1 MQNENKT
8 KFIFKGNKKDFNKDL
23 EVDKLYQSN
32 AEQFEKFNEYI
43 KKVIQRDLLLN
54 EGRKKKYKTDDFFK
68 ILIGFLK
75 IKYAIIENNDTNKQ
89 SIVYYIINYDDPAGL
104 YVEFNLKAWLNKLD
118 TFLSVSN
125 ISNTYKDLL
134 FKFENMT
141 IDILNSINIQ
151 PLNLPPDHIIL
162 ANNAIIDLKN
172 HIVTRKTKDYQFN
185 FIQKQKYNILPT
197 DSVDQFMLE
206 VVKRIIDDWAD
217 GKEDHIKYI
226 SQLAFAAFDGNG
238 RESYNILKGEGGN
251 GKSVFL
257 SILENIA
264 GKNYTVYM
272 NIDELSNDVTLEH
285 VNLST
290 KLVIGHDMP
299 TDMKLSKNV
308 IGRIKQFVTGEPFQ
322 INRKYKST
330 IMCATKGLKIQN
342 TNTDVLFFEN
352 STAMKRRI
360 NVFSW
365 TDTNFSELNKESLKF
380 NLDELIDPKNEQ
392 SKKFYEAF
400 IAYIIDQYEP
410 FEKFDLPEESRKKT
424 NEILD
429 STDQSRQFNDWM
441 IEQELDWCDYAT
453 IILYDMYVDWLKKE
467 SPRSIPMK
475 RRKFTDKFLELCD
488 EFGYEKLD
496 GTAYLSTLTG
506 LRFNL
511 EYLNEY
517 HFNHSLTLS
526 KSTKSIIIRMKN
538 QITDD
543 DLNNFYGTLLDGT
556 ILDKKHLSYKE
567 HTMLKHFINKND
579 PLAESSYQILK
590 DDALI

>member
-1 MQNENKT
+1 MKKEFNFMGNEH
-8 KFIFKGNKKDFNKDL
+8 DFNKDL
-23 EVDKLYQSN
+23 NITKLYSSSD
-32 AEQFEKFNEYI
+32 EQLDALKDYI

-54 EGRKKKYKTDDFFK
+54 EGRKKKYTAEDLFI
-68 ILIGFLK
+68 ILIDFLK
-75 IKYAIIENNDTNKQ
+75 IKYVIIENETTGNK
-89 SIVYYIINYDDPAGL
+89 SIAYYIIDYDDPVGL
-104 YVEFNLKAWLNKLD
+104 YIEFNLKNWLHKLNL
-118 TFLSVSN
+118 FIKIPN
-125 ISNTYKDLL
+125 ITNMYKDLS
-134 FKFENMT
+134 FKFENA
-141 IDILNSINIQ
+141 DEQSLKLLNIQ
-151 PLNLPPDHIIL
+151 PMNLPPEYIIL
-162 ANNAIIDLKN
+162 ANNAIVNLKE
-172 HIVTRKTKDYQFN
+172 HIISREVNDYPYN

-206 VVKRIIDDWAD
+206 VVKRIISDWAD

-238 RESYNILKGEGGN
+238 RDSYNILKGAGGN

-264 GKNYTVYM
+264 GKKYTVYM
-272 NIDELSNDVTLEH
+272 NIEELANDTNLEH
-285 VNLST
+285 INLST

-308 IGRIKQFVTGEPFQ
+308 NGRIKQFITGEPFQ

-330 IMCATKGLKIQN
+330 VMCATKGLKIQN
-342 TNTDVLFFEN
+342 TNTDVTFFEN

-365 TDTNFSELNKESLKF
+365 TDINFSELNKESLNF
-380 NLDELIDPKNEQ
+380 NLDELINPKNKQ

-410 FEKFDLPEESRKKT
+410 FDKFDLPEESRKKT
-424 NEILD
+424 NKLFD
-429 STDQSRQFNDWM
+429 STDQSRQFNDWL

-453 IILYDMYVDWLKKE
+453 VILYDMYVDWLKKE
-467 SPRSIPMK
+467 SPRSIPLK

-496 GTAYLSTLTG
+496 STSYLSTLTD

-517 HFNHSLTLS
+517 HFNHSLTIS
-526 KSTKSIIIRMKN
+526 KSTKSVIVRMKN
-538 QITDD
+538 QITDE
-543 DLNNFYGTLLDGT
+543 DLEQFYNTLLDGT
-556 ILDKKHLSYKE
+556 ILDKKYLSYKE

-579 PLAESSYQILK
+579 PLAEPSFQLLK
-590 DDALI
+590 DSNIL

>member
-1 MQNENKT
+1 MTTKT
-8 KFIFKGNKKDFNKDL
+8 EFSFKGNKKDFNKDL
-23 EVDKLYQSN
+23 KIDKLYQSTY
-32 AEQFEKFNEYI
+32 EQFDALGEYI
-43 KKVIQRDLLLN
+43 KKCIQRDLLLN
-54 EGRKKKYKTDDFFK
+54 GGRKRKYNADNLFE
-68 ILIGFLK
+68 ILVNFLE
-75 IKYAIIENNDTNKQ
+75 IKYAIIENQTTEKKT
-89 SIVYYIINYDDPAGL
+89 IVYYIVNYDDPAGL
-104 YVEFNLKAWLNKLD
+104 YIEFNLKEWINNLD
-118 TFLSVSN
+118 RFIPISSV
-125 ISNTYKDLL
+125 SNTYKDVL
-134 FKFENMT
+134 FKFENASMAT
-141 IDILNSINIQ
+141 LKSMNIQ
-151 PLNLPPDHIIL
+151 PLRLPPDHVIL
-162 ANNAIIDLKN
+162 ANNAIIDFNN
-172 HIVTRKTKDYQFN
+172 HIVSRQIKNYPYD
-185 FIQKQKYNILPT
+185 FIHKQKYNILPT
-197 DSVDQFMLE
+197 YSVDQFMLE
-206 VVKRIIDDWAD
+206 VVKRIISDWAD
-217 GKEDHIKYI
+217 NKEDHIKYI

-238 RESYNILKGEGGN
+238 RESYNILKGPGGN
-251 GKSVFL
+251 GKSAFL

-264 GKNYTVYM
+264 GKKYTVYM
-272 NIDELSNDVTLEH
+272 NIDELSDDSALEH
-285 VNLST
+285 INLST

-308 IGRIKQFVTGEPFQ
+308 NGRIKQFITGEPFQ
-322 INRKYKST
+322 INRKYKSNV
-330 IMCATKGLKIQN
+330 MCATKGLKIQN
-342 TNTDVLFFEN
+342 TNTDVTFFEN

-380 NLDELIDPKNEQ
+380 NLDELIDPNNEQ

-410 FEKFDLPEESRKKT
+410 FDKFDLPEESRQKT

-467 SPRSIPMK
+467 SPRSIPLK

-496 GTAYLSTLTG
+496 GTSYLSTLTG

-538 QITDD
+538 QITDE

-556 ILDKKHLSYKE
+556 ILDKKNLSYKE
-567 HTMLKHFINKND
+567 HTMLKHFIDKND